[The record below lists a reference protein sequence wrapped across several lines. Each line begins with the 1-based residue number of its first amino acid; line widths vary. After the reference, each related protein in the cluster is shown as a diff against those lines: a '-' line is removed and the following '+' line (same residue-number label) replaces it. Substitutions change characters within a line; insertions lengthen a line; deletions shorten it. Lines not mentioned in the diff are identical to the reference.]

1 MSQLER
7 EILTFLQ
14 EAPHDAER
22 PQGHL
27 PAEIA
32 AGVNCPFELAEHF
45 VVQLEARGLV
55 SLDARPN
62 NSAAPVL
69 TDIQITE
76 NGKQFLSNN

>member
-1 MSQLER
+1 MSHLELQ
-7 EILTFLQ
+7 ILHFLNS
-14 EAPHDAER
+14 ADHDAAESFGR
-22 PQGHL
+22 L

-55 SLDARPN
+55 SLEARPN

>member
-1 MSQLER
+1 MAQLER
-7 EILTFLQ
+7 EILEFLNTNGNNT
-14 EAPHDAER
+14 AP
-22 PQGHL
+22 PLGCL

-32 AGVNCPFELAEHF
+32 AGIECPFELAEHF

-55 SLDARPN
+55 SLEARPN